1 MQMMEFDEDE
11 AIAFIRKHTDPELA
25 ALYDDDELLNLI
37 DLVYD
42 YYEANGLLD
51 IDLDGDDEEDPDID
65 ELRDYILRMLR
76 KDKGAKLAPGHVAP
90 LLSAY
95 LEYESSL
102 SI

>member
-1 MQMMEFDEDE
+1 MEFDEDE
-11 AIAFIRKHTDPELA
+11 AVKYIRGHVDKA
-25 ALYDDDELLNLI
+25 ICGMYDDDELLNLI
-37 DLVYD
+37 DSVYD

-51 IDLDGDDEEDPDID
+51 IDLEGDDDDDPDIND
-65 ELRDYILRMLR
+65 LCDYILRMLR
-76 KDKGAKLAPGHVAP
+76 KDKGAKLAPEHVMP

>member
-1 MQMMEFDEDE
+1 MEFDEDD
-11 AIAFIRKHTDPELA
+11 AIKYIRGHIDTELSS
-25 ALYDDDELLNLI
+25 LYDDDELLNLI

-51 IDLDGDDEEDPDID
+51 IDLDNDDEDDPDID
-65 ELRDYILRMLR
+65 ELREYIVRMLR
-76 KDKGAKLAPGHVAP
+76 KDKGAKLAPEHVMP

>member
-1 MQMMEFDEDE
+1 MMEFDEDE
-11 AIAFIRKHTDPELA
+11 AIAYIRKHVDPALG

-42 YYEANGLLD
+42 YYEANGMLD
-51 IDLDGDDEEDPDID
+51 IDLDCDDDDDPDMD
-65 ELRDYILRMLR
+65 DLRDYILRMLR
-76 KDKGAKLAPGHVAP
+76 KDKGAKLLSEHVEP

-95 LEYESSL
+95 LEYEASL

>member
-1 MQMMEFDEDE
+1 MMEFDEYE
-11 AIAFIRKHTDPELA
+11 AITFIRDHVDPALA

-51 IDLDGDDEEDPDID
+51 IDLDNDDEDDPDLD
-65 ELRDYILRMLR
+65 DLRDYILRMLR
-76 KDKGAKLAPGHVAP
+76 KDKGAKLIPEHVSP